1 MRKDLQEFVRE
12 AVEPLTNRHRE
23 KMERQQAESIEKA
36 ADDLRKKNQALEEQL
51 NRN

>member
-12 AVEPLTNRHRE
+12 AVEPLTGRHKAKQE
-23 KMERQQAESIEKA
+23 KQQAEEIEKA
-36 ADDLRKKNQALEEQL
+36 ADDLRKQNQALEDQL